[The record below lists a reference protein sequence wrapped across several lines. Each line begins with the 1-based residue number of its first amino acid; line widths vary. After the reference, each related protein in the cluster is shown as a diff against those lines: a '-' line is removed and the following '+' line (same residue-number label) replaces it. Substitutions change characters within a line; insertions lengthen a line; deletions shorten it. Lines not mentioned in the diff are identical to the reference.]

1 QAAWRGRKSG
11 LRHDNG
17 TNPIHTMAAVVHP
30 RCAGAI
36 AMHWENALNRC
47 RYAEEL
53 CTAPVS
59 RRDTPENAECH
70 TMIRKSTLR
79 PVTWLAMLGILG
91 LAPTVQAATAT
102 VILSQD
108 CDYILMDSPQG
119 QILAKVVKGEHPK
132 PGDTLEGSLQQRSF
146 T

>member
-1 QAAWRGRKSG
+1 
-11 LRHDNG
+11 
-17 TNPIHTMAAVVHP
+17 
-30 RCAGAI
+30 
-36 AMHWENALNRC
+36 
-47 RYAEEL
+47 
-53 CTAPVS
+53 
-59 RRDTPENAECH
+59 
-70 TMIRKSTLR
+70 MIRKSTLR
-79 PVTWLAMLGILG
+79 PVTWLALLGILG

-146 T
+146 TEMTVKRTGASINLWIDQIDRSGTKALMRYSQYCN